1 MSLQLKLTAL
11 AQAVGDDVQILLAQ
25 DGNLAALTT
34 TAKNSLVAAIN
45 ELVTTISGLSGGG
58 AGINDAAGD
67 GDTAVTWSA
76 DKIYDELLALK
87 NSILN
92 GVDPAY
98 DTLVEIATK
107 LGSDD
112 TAITGLLDAVSKRVR
127 YDAAQSLTTPQQA
140 QACANIGVGDP
151 ETDLVTIY
159 TTARDS

>member
-1 MSLQLKLTAL
+1 MSLQTRLTAL
-11 AQAVGDDVQILLAQ
+11 AQAIAADVKTLLAQ
-25 DGNLAALTT
+25 DGNLAALNT
-34 TAKNSLVAAIN
+34 TAKSSLVAAIN
-45 ELVTTISGLSGGG
+45 ELVAAIAAASG
-58 AGINDAAGD
+58 AAINDAAGN

-76 DKIYDELLALK
+76 DKIHDELLALK
-87 NSILN
+87 SSILN

-98 DTLVEIATK
+98 DTLVEIAAK

-151 ETDLVTIY
+151 ETDLVAQY
-159 TTARDS
+159 TAARDA